1 MPNNGNR
8 RFFIC
13 VPPKV
18 LVKYI
23 TRVAQLET
31 LISVCSKL
39 VLRHVPKSYGSLA
52 KRIVQRMDI
61 EAKRIAAISSHQ

>member
-13 VPPKV
+13 VPPKA

-23 TRVAQLET
+23 TREAQLET

-39 VLRHVPKSYGSLA
+39 VLGRVPKSYGCLA
-52 KRIVQRMDI
+52 KRIAQRRDI
-61 EAKRIAAISSHQ
+61 EAKRIAAIFPHR